1 MLSADH
7 GLSFIYIFINYVK
20 GTMGV
25 TTTQLITEA
34 IVLDHIHQAIDEYAR
49 DIGFVNGRLY
59 DTGSADERSVSTQ

>member
-1 MLSADH
+1 M
-7 GLSFIYIFINYVK
+7 
-20 GTMGV
+20 